1 MPLSDAEAALLIAL
15 RAQAGGTVHAQLAR
29 QVVLWLLLA
38 QALASAQHLG
48 PPHAARRAPRD
59 ARPRRQRRSFRQSL
73 AGRRPRG

>member
-1 MPLSDAEAALLIAL
+1 VPLSDAQAALLTAL

-38 QALASAQHLG
+38 QALASAQHVG
-48 PPHAARRAPRD
+48 PPHPARRPPRD
-59 ARPRRQRRSFRQSL
+59 ARAKRQRRSFRESL